1 LTPIKAVNHN
11 QLIEKLIARYNDSKI
26 ITPAIN
32 RNDSFIVIFILHI
45 KVEPIILEKTKLTI
59 TTLKYIILAF
69 AYLIF
74 TNIQYYANMSNIT
87 LLVEIYAEVK

>member
-1 LTPIKAVNHN
+1 M
-11 QLIEKLIARYNDSKI
+11 IEKLIARYNDSKI

-45 KVEPIILEKTKLTI
+45 KVEPTTLEKTKLII
-59 TTLKYIILAF
+59 TTLKYITLAF
-69 AYLIF
+69 AYLTF
-74 TNIQYYANMSNIT
+74 TNIQCYANMSNLT

>member
-1 LTPIKAVNHN
+1 M
-11 QLIEKLIARYNDSKI
+11 IEKLIARYNDSKI

-45 KVEPIILEKTKLTI
+45 KVEPKTLEKTKLTI
-59 TTLKYIILAF
+59 TTLKYITLALP
-69 AYLIF
+69 YLIF
-74 TNIQYYANMSNIT
+74 TNIQCCANMSNIT